1 MQHIK
6 MDTTR
11 RSSKKNDAKKPFVTK
26 ASDNHIYE
34 THVTGVNNP
43 NAPTHYDLHDLFV
56 TKQCI

>member
-1 MQHIK
+1 